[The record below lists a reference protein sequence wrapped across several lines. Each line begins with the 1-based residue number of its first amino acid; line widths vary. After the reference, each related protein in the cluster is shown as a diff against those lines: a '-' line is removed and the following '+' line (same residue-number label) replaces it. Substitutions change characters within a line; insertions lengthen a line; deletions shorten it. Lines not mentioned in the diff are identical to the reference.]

1 VYREFLV
8 PRISAIARLG
18 MSSGNVDD
26 ETAALSSARVHLAN
40 GQLQAAAAI
49 LRPLA
54 KRVTGAQ
61 ATLVAELL
69 IAARLLDDA
78 VGLAIRVAI
87 EQSEAWPWINNFAGH
102 MRARGDLD
110 ASRRVVGAFIA
121 AHPARSIE
129 RMHADITS
137 ALGLPSAYRDI
148 TELNETRDKYLRQ
161 LREFVSDYP
170 PSALL
175 KINARADDLTRSNFS
190 LAYQGGND
198 LVAQSTYGDWLVES
212 IAAVAPS
219 STLPPPLAKNGQPTI
234 AFVSS
239 KWHECTVGWYFAAWV
254 KHLCRS
260 WNVTLVHTPGARR
273 DTLTLDLAATCR
285 SEIMLSPT
293 IESASEQIRAL
304 GANIVLY
311 PELGTDGFT
320 FALAAQRLAPLQAC
334 AWGHPVTSGLPT
346 VDVFFTCAVMEPV
359 GAEAHYRERLIGL
372 PGIGTRYVS
381 PPLPASVAPRDIGL
395 PDNLPLYLM
404 PQALHKWHPDTDQLL
419 VEIVRRD
426 PSARFVL
433 FELRPPS
440 PARIV
445 NERLLS
451 ALGRVSR
458 RPAEHLIWMPECSRA
473 DYLRINQACRVMVD
487 TPHWSGGNASL
498 DALQCGLPIVT
509 LPGRFMRG
517 RQSTGMLQLLGCEE
531 LIARSVEE
539 LADIAVALAHNDA
552 RRKTLSEQIR
562 QRLAS
567 LTQSESPLLEL
578 DAVLRKLVSQ

>member
-1 VYREFLV
+1 M
-8 PRISAIARLG
+8 SAENV
-18 MSSGNVDD
+18 GN
-26 ETAALSSARVHLAN
+26 ETAVLSSAQALLAQ
-40 GQLQAAAAI
+40 GQVRAAAAM

-54 KRVTGAQ
+54 KSVTGAH
-61 ATLVAELL
+61 ARLVAELL

-78 VGLAIRVAI
+78 VSLAIRVAI

-110 ASRRVVGAFIA
+110 ASRRVVEAFIA
-121 AHPARSIE
+121 AHPAPSVE
-129 RMHADITS
+129 RMHADITL
-137 ALGLPSAYRDI
+137 ALGLPSAYRDM
-148 TELNETRDKYLRQ
+148 TELNETRDTYLCQ

-170 PSALL
+170 PQTLHQ
-175 KINARADDLTRSNFS
+175 INANADDLTRSNFF

-198 LVAQSTYGDWLVES
+198 LAAQSIYGDWLVES
-212 IAAVAPS
+212 IAAVARS
-219 STLPPPLAKNGQPTI
+219 STPPPLAKNGQPTI
-234 AFVSS
+234 AFISS

-273 DTLTLDLAATCR
+273 DTLTVDLAATCR

-304 GANIVLY
+304 GACIVLY

-320 FALAAQRLAPLQAC
+320 FALAAQRLAPVQAC

-346 VDVFFTCAVMEPV
+346 VDVFFTCAAMEPV
-359 GAEAHYRERLIGL
+359 DAEAHYRERLIGL
-372 PGIGTRYVS
+372 PGIGTRYESPSLPPAVS
-381 PPLPASVAPRDIGL
+381 SLDIGL
-395 PDNLPLYLM
+395 PGDVPLYLM

-451 ALGRVSR
+451 ALGSVSQ

-517 RQSTGMLQLLGCEE
+517 RQSAGMLQLLGFEE
-531 LIARSVEE
+531 LIASSVEE
-539 LADIAVALAHNDA
+539 LADIAVALAHDEVHRNS
-552 RRKTLSEQIR
+552 LSEQIR
-562 QRLAS
+562 QRAAS
-567 LTQSESPLLEL
+567 LTQSESPLLALE
-578 DAVLRKLVSQ
+578 ASLRKLVSQ